1 MKRLATTG
9 LVLAAAALVACG
21 PKKSSAPEPAAAAPA
36 AAPSGSGGSILSG
49 TLDDQTVTAAA
60 TVENVD
66 QKTRHVTLRRPDG
79 SKFGIVASP
88 EVRNLGQVKKGDT
101 VKIEYRQ
108 SIAYEVNKAGT
119 GKPGVSAS
127 TNVTRAELGAKPGG
141 TVTDTVTV
149 RMTITAINKKAGEAT
164 LLGPDNESNVV
175 KVRDPKNLDLVQVG
189 DVVDLTYTEALA
201 LSVEKTAK
209 K

>member
-1 MKRLATTG
+1 MKRPATIA
-9 LVLAAAALVACG
+9 LVLAAALVACG

-36 AAPSGSGGSILSG
+36 AAPSGAILSG
-49 TLDDQTVTAAA
+49 TLDDQTVAATA
-60 TVENVD
+60 TVEKID
-66 QKTRHVTLRRPDG
+66 QKTRHVTLKRPDG
-79 SKFGIVASP
+79 SKFVIVASP

-101 VKIEYRQ
+101 VKLEYRQ

-119 GKPGVSAS
+119 SRPGVSA
-127 TNVTRAELGAKPGG
+127 TTDVTRAEPGAKPGG

-164 LLGPDNESNVV
+164 LLGPDNVSNVV
-175 KVRDPKNLDLVQVG
+175 KVRDPKRLDLVDVG

-201 LSVEKTAK
+201 LSVDKTATK
-209 K
+209 